1 MTHPQIEVSLGCR
14 NTLVLRAV
22 LLLIHFSLGW
32 FGWKSWLSM
41 DGCKSAELL
50 SITTIYMTRK
60 VNASSMRWWQLR
72 TTINMINM
80 HQLGLG
86 RFHYRSTTPQG
97 DWLWIQYN
105 QLNKKAFDPVSRKG
119 DNQPKDNVPQD
130 TFIFDIVSLDDTTKA
145 WLLRRT
151 AGSFGSRKFITLL
164 ILPTKLKFIRFM
176 QRFTVSDQLYKYNTH
191 LA

>member
-1 MTHPQIEVSLGCR
+1 MTDPQIEVSLVYR
-14 NTLVLRAV
+14 HTLVLRAV

-80 HQLGLG
+80 HQL
-86 RFHYRSTTPQG
+86 
-97 DWLWIQYN
+97 DWGVFIIEAPHRKVTGCEYN
-105 QLNKKAFDPVSRKG
+105 KDTKIRKPLTLC
-119 DNQPKDNVPQD
+119 QEKVTISLKTMYQD
-130 TFIFDIVSLDDTTKA
+130 TFIFDIVSLDDITKA
-145 WLLRRT
+145 SLLWRT
-151 AGSFGSRKFITLL
+151 AGSFGSRTFITLL
-164 ILPTKLKFIRFM
+164 ILPTKLKFIRFG
-176 QRFTVSDQLYKYNTH
+176 QRCTVWDQLYKYNTH